1 MSASKAQSCYV
12 MVMLCFMDLRGMSTL
27 KITKIIAII
36 VIIYLCEFSVIFI
49 TTGKKSVSS
58 EQCQNEGL
66 SSSDVSVN
74 FEFDFG
80 LEIVVCNILQHTY
93 SNILKAN
100 YIVHC
105 KFVILSLAHTSKS
118 KLIIILG
125 IMWKRNTEII
135 FYFKT
140 LI

>member
-1 MSASKAQSCYV
+1 MSASKAQLCYV

-36 VIIYLCEFSVIFI
+36 VIIELCEFSFIFI
-49 TTGKKSVSS
+49 TTGKKVFPQSS
-58 EQCQNEGL
+58 AENEGP
-66 SSSDVSVN
+66 SSSDVSVK

-100 YIVHC
+100 YVVQC
-105 KFVILSLAHTSKS
+105 KFVTLSLAHTSKS

-125 IMWKRNTEII
+125 IM
-135 FYFKT
+135 
-140 LI
+140 